1 MDDFYRIS
9 IRELLINNY
18 SRKLENT
25 VYISH
30 RFQFCVSFVVV
41 VRKLL
46 ELEWGESILTESDM
60 PVTGFHSNSTTKI
73 SDKEQDS
80 VFV

>member
-1 MDDFYRIS
+1 M
-9 IRELLINNY
+9 
-18 SRKLENT
+18 
-25 VYISH
+25 
-30 RFQFCVSFVVV
+30 SFVVV

-60 PVTGFHSNSTTKI
+60 SVTGFHSNSTTKI